1 MLSFDTTT
9 PKVLLDDVAENI
21 SSGKNKDRLDE
32 GAFPVYGST
41 GIIAKT
47 NSPVYDREQILV
59 ARVGAN
65 AGYVHLAEGQ
75 YDVSDNTL
83 IVDVKKDFVLKY
95 VYYMLVNMNLNQY
108 AKGGGQPLITAGQL
122 KKLSIPMPKNEV
134 QQRIVNVLDN
144 FDAICSDLNIGLPAE
159 IDARQKQYEYY
170 RDLLLT
176 FVETGSTIARQT
188 DRQTEHN

>member
-9 PKVLLDDVAENI
+9 PKVLLDDVAESI

-32 GAFPVYGST
+32 GDYPVYGST

-83 IVDVKKDFVLKY
+83 IVDVKKEFVLKY

-122 KKLSIPMPKNEV
+122 KKLSIPMPKYEV

-144 FDAICSDLNIGLPAE
+144 FEAICSDLNIGLPAE
-159 IDARQKQYEYY
+159 IEARQKQYEYY
-170 RDLLLT
+170 RDKLLT
-176 FVETGSTIARQT
+176 FDAKVQI
-188 DRQTEHN
+188 